1 MMSAPIRPARSG
13 DYLAICALLADQGLP
28 FDDITAEGVPRFYV
42 ATATDGSL
50 LGCVA
55 IEQYEADA
63 LLRSVAVVPITR
75 GMGLGATLVQRAE
88 FEAAAS
94 GVRRLFLLTTS
105 ADGYFANMG
114 YRSVPRGD
122 APSEIQRTSQ
132 FATLCPASAVC
143 MVKDL

>member
-1 MMSAPIRPARSG
+1 MSAPIRPARFG

-42 ATATDGSL
+42 TAAPDGSL
-50 LGCVA
+50 LACVA
-55 IEQYEADA
+55 IEQYKADA
-63 LLRSVAVVPITR
+63 LLRSVAVAPSTR
-75 GMGLGATLVQRAE
+75 GKGLGATLVQRAE
-88 FEAAAS
+88 LETAAG

-114 YRSVPRGD
+114 YRSVARGD

-132 FATLCPASAVC
+132 FTTLCSTSAACV
-143 MVKDL
+143 VKDL